1 MNQSD
6 YDYEEGCFLAEVAY
20 KIFETGV
27 KEKFHIAE
35 EKLSKAKM
43 IAEKMQKRIDA
54 LAEWD

>member
-6 YDYEEGCFLAEVAY
+6 YDFEEGCFLAEVAC
-20 KIFETGV
+20 KIFQSGV
-27 KEKFHIAE
+27 KEKFSIAE

-43 IAEKMQKRIDA
+43 ISEKMQKRIDE